1 MAATKNVLSPE
12 LCRTFVALVRLD
24 GSVTAA
30 ARELGLNEASVSK
43 RLRPLARGCPPGVP
57 RPWLAKR
64 GKRFVTTDEGRRMLP
79 AATEAAAGW
88 DRFAALAA
96 ADREPAVTV
105 ACGHEAAGGIVL
117 AAAARFRREH
127 PAAAVRVV
135 VARGRARVEG
145 VAVGRFDLALVTD
158 APAAVREAARR
169 PVLVEPL
176 AEDELVAACAARSE
190 WTAAF
195 TDATRPVTAV
205 EALGWTLVLP
215 EGDSAVRRRWD
226 ELLRRRVPTAAP
238 RVAVEAGGWR
248 VLAGYVAAGFGV
260 GFLPRSVAVGLG
272 ARLKVRPL
280 ATDLRPSNRVYVVRL
295 PDGGESGRLVGAFVA
310 ALTEPPP

>member
-1 MAATKNVLSPE
+1 MAAPRPVLSPE

-24 GSVTAA
+24 GSVTAT

-43 RLRPLARGCPPGVP
+43 RLRPLARGSPPAVP

-96 ADREPAVTV
+96 ADREPGVTV
-105 ACGHEAAGGIVL
+105 ACGHEAAGGVVL

-158 APAAVREAARR
+158 APAAVREVARR

-176 AEDELVAACAARSE
+176 AEDELVAACAARSD
-190 WTAAF
+190 WAAAF
-195 TDATRPVTAV
+195 ADAARPVTAA

-215 EGDSAVRRRWD
+215 ERDSAVRRRWD

-260 GFLPRSVAVGLG
+260 GLLPRSVAAGLG
-272 ARLKVRPL
+272 ARVKVRPL
-280 ATDLRPSNRVYVVRL
+280 AADLRPSNRVYVVRL
-295 PDGGESGRLVGAFVA
+295 PDGGEPGQLVA
-310 ALTEPPP
+310 AFAAALKELPS

>member
-1 MAATKNVLSPE
+1 MAAARTVLSPE

-43 RLRPLARGCPPGVP
+43 RLRPLARGCPPAVP

-64 GKRFVTTDEGRRMLP
+64 GKRFVPTDEGRRMLP

-105 ACGHEAAGGIVL
+105 ACGHEAAGGVVL

-127 PAAAVRVV
+127 PGAAVRVV

-169 PVLVEPL
+169 PVVVEPL
-176 AEDELVAACAARSE
+176 AEDEFVAACAARSD
-190 WTAAF
+190 WAAGF
-195 TDATRPVTAV
+195 ADATRPVTAAD
-205 EALGWTLVLP
+205 ALGWTLVLP

-226 ELLRRRVPTAAP
+226 ELLRRRVPAAAP

-260 GFLPRSVAVGLG
+260 GLLPRSVAAGLG
-272 ARLKVRPL
+272 ARVKVRPL
-280 ATDLRPSNRVYVVRL
+280 AADLRPSNRVYVVRL
-295 PDGGESGRLVGAFVA
+295 PDGGEPGRLAGAFAA
-310 ALTEPPP
+310 ALAEPPP